1 MSDFLMS
8 SSFLNSLEEG
18 VLLLDAQLGILA
30 NNEAASAML
39 QRESRELVG
48 RPCPSLFPAMPCAH
62 HCRTSGLCT
71 LTPDDG
77 EERKIQDV
85 LIKNADGRE
94 RALRVWAMRVPHNAA
109 GVHCTIILRDC
120 SRERELEAE
129 VREHWQLGGLT
140 GRSVQMQDLYQ
151 KILRAAASDASVLI
165 SGESG
170 VGKELAARA
179 LHDNSPRAGGPYVA
193 VHCAALP
200 ETLQETEL
208 FGHSRGAFSGA
219 LTART
224 GRFEAAHGGTL
235 FLDEIGEISP
245 ATQVKLLRVLQER
258 EIVRVGENEARKVDV
273 RIIAA
278 THRDLKAMIAQGLFR
293 EDLYYR
299 LCVLPLH
306 IPALRERRE
315 DIPLLVGNM
324 LATLAARYARPPLR
338 LSPEAMRRLEA
349 FDWPGNARQL
359 FNCLEYA
366 VVQSD
371 GALIPPESLPPEL
384 AALSAAAPAADSAP
398 IRPPP
403 AKPLTRYYAPP
414 PSADE
419 ERAAIRD
426 ALRAAG
432 GNKAEA
438 ARRLGISR
446 TTLWKRLARYPELD
460 SAR

>member
-179 LHDNSPRAGGPYVA
+179 LHDNSPRAGRP
-193 VHCAALP
+193 LRRRP
-200 ETLQETEL
+200 L
-208 FGHSRGAFSGA
+208 RRP
-219 LTART
+219 ARD
-224 GRFEAAHGGTL
+224 A
-235 FLDEIGEISP
+235 
-245 ATQVKLLRVLQER
+245 
-258 EIVRVGENEARKVDV
+258 
-273 RIIAA
+273 
-278 THRDLKAMIAQGLFR
+278 
-293 EDLYYR
+293 
-299 LCVLPLH
+299 
-306 IPALRERRE
+306 
-315 DIPLLVGNM
+315 VGNR
-324 LATLAARYARPPLR
+324 AVRP
-338 LSPEAMRRLEA
+338 
-349 FDWPGNARQL
+349 F
-359 FNCLEYA
+359 
-366 VVQSD
+366 
-371 GALIPPESLPPEL
+371 
-384 AALSAAAPAADSAP
+384 
-398 IRPPP
+398 
-403 AKPLTRYYAPP
+403 
-414 PSADE
+414 
-419 ERAAIRD
+419 
-426 ALRAAG
+426 
-432 GNKAEA
+432 
-438 ARRLGISR
+438 ARRLLRRPDGPHR
-446 TTLWKRLARYPELD
+446 ALRGGPRRHPVP
-460 SAR
+460 R